1 MCIDPT
7 KVSLEDINK
16 HFKSF
21 FSSFNSGS
29 EDATEIVV
37 DLNTLEPIKTNQE
50 FSADDVAKMTNAEIE
65 SQLVDLLGSFD
76 VEKGTFKEEQ
86 ESKVYVEDRLQY
98 ERIKTTLFFAGDEIV
113 NLEDCEEYLK
123 GELLEFNPLDWDPDW
138 IADDYVQ
145 YNIFHCECDPA
156 MAEIIIRKTIELADC
171 GHTPKE
177 LGLTVEDNWVNEI
190 NKFLCL
196 SDEERESKIEAVK
209 QNEQEIEHNKTITRD
224 QLSPEDLKEL
234 ERLEY
239 QATHQVDIFDI
250 SDLKAERKK
259 NIGIRTGKK
268 GGEKGGKLGTPKK
281 AVRELSTGKIYD
293 SVSDFAAAHNH
304 KPGWASK
311 HKELFEFVKVE
322 S

>member
-1 MCIDPT
+1 MYIDPT

-16 HFKSF
+16 HFNSF
-21 FSSFNSGS
+21 FSSFNTGS

-37 DLNTLEPIKTNQE
+37 DLNTLEPIKPKQE
-50 FSADDVAKMTNAEIE
+50 FSAEDVAKMTNAEIE
-65 SQLVDLLGSFD
+65 SQLVDLLGRFD
-76 VEKGTFKEEQ
+76 VEKGIFKEDQ
-86 ESKVYVEDRLQY
+86 ESKIYVEDRLQY
-98 ERIKTTLFFAGDEIV
+98 ERIKTTLFFAGEEIV

-145 YNIFHCECDPA
+145 YHILHWECDPA

-171 GHTPKE
+171 GYTPKE

-196 SDEERESKIEAVK
+196 SDEERGAKIEAVK
-209 QNEQEIEHNKTITRD
+209 QNVQEVERNKTITRD

-234 ERLEY
+234 ERLEH
-239 QATHQVDIFDI
+239 QAAHPVDIFDI
-250 SDLKAERKK
+250 SDLKTERKK
-259 NIGIRTGKK
+259 NLNIKAGKL
-268 GGEKGGKLGTPKK
+268 GGKLGTPKK

-322 S
+322 I